1 MAEKESKKTG
11 KIEREYVIPLR
22 EKCRPVPRYKK
33 TPKAIKSIKEFLVR
47 HMKIRDRD
55 LKKIKIDS
63 YLNEQI
69 WMRGIKKPM
78 HKVKVKVVKDGDF
91 VRVYSADLPKRINFR
106 KLREEKKEIEDKAM
120 AEKQKTLLEKAK
132 ESFKGKKG
140 EEKSTKEKPEEELKE
155 ESKEKSGRESG
166 SEKLVEEKQE
176 DKTEGE
182 EEKKEEIEKEKATRD
197 ISEKQEKEAK
207 RKKKHTTKPK
217 SSKQL
222 KSERVGYNQTSRG
235 H

>member
-1 MAEKESKKTG
+1 MAEKESNKMG

-69 WMRGIKKPM
+69 WMRGIKKPL

-91 VRVYSADLPKRINFR
+91 VRVYSADLPERINFK

-120 AEKQKTLLEKAK
+120 AEKQKTLIEKAK
-132 ESFKGKKG
+132 ESFQGKKG
-140 EEKSTKEKPEEELKE
+140 DKNLNEEKLKE
-155 ESKEKSGRESG
+155 ESNGKSEKDGEKS
-166 SEKLVEEKQE
+166 KEEKRE
-176 DKTEGE
+176 GKTEEKSE
-182 EEKKEEIEKEKATRD
+182 EERKEEIEKEKAMREL
-197 ISEKQEKEAK
+197 SEKKEKEAK
-207 RKKKHTTKPK
+207 RKEKHIAKPK
-217 SSKQL
+217 SLKQV
-222 KSERVGYNQTSRG
+222 KSDRVGYNQTSRG